1 MKKILLGLIV
11 ISLFVISGCNYQI
24 IDNIGGPSSLKG
36 YLESDLPNMNPE
48 DIFPPNARL
57 VRAVVIET
65 PINCNDVELPEGA
78 FNDCG
83 IFNGYN
89 VILKDTKE
97 DYTATFSLILENFP
111 YSGLDLI
118 EEGYTC
124 NFLFEGY
131 KVKEVMVCEDETGTI
146 IYEKKFEP
154 NNQTL
159 SPVFYSGSISEE
171 EAVKIAMENGLEGG
185 INGYKTELRLYKDI
199 WTWQVSNTLDKGG
212 SGGTYYEN
220 GKSLIIHAYTG
231 EVVEELTWDL
241 TA

>member
-1 MKKILLGLIV
+1 MKKILFGMLV
-11 ISLFVISGCNYQI
+11 ISLFVISGCNYLI
-24 IDNIGGPSSLKG
+24 IENIGGPSSLKG

-78 FNDCG
+78 SNDCG
-83 IFNGYN
+83 IFNEYN

-199 WTWQVSNTLDKGG
+199 WTC
-212 SGGTYYEN
+212 GTYYEN